1 MSVFQ
6 VSTLVRQQCVFLWG
20 GGGRYYTG
28 RKPLLLRSV
37 NGAIKSCN
45 SPFSILTRLVLSSN
59 FRKLSFWILCP
70 PMAILLAS
78 PRVQKPAFLFVVD
91 VRYSFLYLFIGF
103 SCIFFLIPF
112 HLRIFL
118 VCSRRLFNFGSRR
131 PWHARYSNRLQA
143 SPSSNKINRSLLFEE
158 GRMQYAY
165 YLLHLFHL
173 SNREKK
179 NRKAAAPSRRVIC
192 FVIYTRWLPTGH
204 NQMMRYTH
212 KNIVHHIDVWLCGK
226 RKLATGIGL
235 PVHIYR

>member
-1 MSVFQ
+1 MDAFCVSCRSWSKGSLKNKENELLCLFFKCLHLYVNSVCF
-6 VSTLVRQQCVFLWG
+6 FG

-103 SCIFFLIPF
+103 SCIFFLNPF
-112 HLRIFL
+112 SSSHFL
-118 VCSRRLFNFGSRR
+118 SLFTT
-131 PWHARYSNRLQA
+131 PL
-143 SPSSNKINRSLLFEE
+143 
-158 GRMQYAY
+158 
-165 YLLHLFHL
+165 
-173 SNREKK
+173 
-179 NRKAAAPSRRVIC
+179 
-192 FVIYTRWLPTGH
+192 
-204 NQMMRYTH
+204 
-212 KNIVHHIDVWLCGK
+212 
-226 RKLATGIGL
+226 
-235 PVHIYR
+235 